1 MFCANCGHP
10 MIDGKS
16 FCENC
21 GNPVKAPAVPVQA
34 PTAAPQYQYPYQT
47 PPAANMAQLLPVQK
61 KQKKSHKGLII
72 GLVALGA
79 FLITATLLV
88 IFVLVPWVYSDDPAG
103 TSSSDGISVV
113 GLWSSEELGE
123 VLQFKSSGSIVVNA
137 YDGDTK
143 GTYEYD
149 QDKAK
154 GTITLEDTDY
164 TFKVSEDEINIKDM
178 GVFTKETDKDFDI
191 DTFIHNTGIDAA
203 ISAIDDVT
211 LEESTAAKAD
221 VSAAATVTAKSMDL
235 TLSFGDCSGTYTGEV
250 KDGLPDGYGTFMS
263 ADSDGDTWTYEGNW
277 AAGHLSGQGKTTWD
291 YGYTETGEYQNDCL
305 NGQGQDYWMDVMRY
319 SGSYTN
325 GNQNGTGTLYNCHSE
340 EIFTGSLN
348 YGFLQET
355 AEQRSA
361 RVGAFKDQSI
371 PATYDELYQACS
383 NVLSIRARVKGTVLQ
398 VYEYS
403 ENNQYYCDFLMY
415 ESGIADTGRIVMVY
429 HRLSEGEPKVTE
441 GQSVTVWGTTEYL
454 YNYTSDENEDLSV
467 PLIESWS
474 VE

>member
-1 MFCANCGHP
+1 

-21 GNPVKAPAVPVQA
+21 GNPVKAPAAPVLA

-47 PPAANMAQLLPVQK
+47 PPAANMVQPIPVQK

-72 GLVALGA
+72 ALVALGA
-79 FLITATLLV
+79 FLITAALLV
-88 IFVLVPWVYSDDPAG
+88 AFVLVPWVYSDTPTG
-103 TSSSDGISVV
+103 TTSSDGISVV
-113 GLWSSEELGE
+113 GLWSNEELGE

-143 GTYEYD
+143 GKYEYD

-191 DTFIHNTGIDAA
+191 DTFIEDAGV
-203 ISAIDDVT
+203 SANPDET
-211 LEESTAAKAD
+211 TEKPAAATAE
-221 VSAAATVTAKSMDL
+221 VSAASATVTAKSMDL
-235 TLSFGDCSGTYTGEV
+235 TLGFGDCSGTYTGEM

-291 YGYTETGEYQNDCL
+291 YGYTETGEYQNDYL
-305 NGQGQDYWMDVMRY
+305 NGEGQDYWLDVIRY
-319 SGSYTN
+319 SGNYTD
-325 GNQNGTGTLYNCHSE
+325 GYQNGTGTLYNCHSE

-371 PATYDELYQACS
+371 PATYDELFQACS
-383 NVLSIRARVKGTVLQ
+383 NGFSIRTQVKGTVLQ

-403 ENNQYYCDFLMY
+403 ENNQYFCDFLMY

-429 HRLSEGEPKVTE
+429 YRLSEGEPKVTE
-441 GQSVTVWGTTEYL
+441 GQSVKVWGTTEYL
-454 YNYTSDENEDLSV
+454 YNYTSDENEELSV